1 MREPISIQVF
11 IYRVSGD
18 TREYLLFK
26 RVKRAD
32 LGLSS
37 FWQGITGGVERG
49 EEIKQAATREISE
62 EAGCKI
68 FNLSEAVYSY
78 SFPMKKEWISKYP
91 KGTEVIHEHVFV
103 TQSDKDPILSD
114 EHTEFG
120 WFEYP
125 EAISM
130 LAFAES
136 KKALCCI
143 EEFLG
148 RS

>member
-11 IYRVSGD
+11 VYRVSEGI
-18 TREYLLFK
+18 REYLLFK

-49 EEIKQAATREISE
+49 EGIKQAASREINE
-62 EAGCKI
+62 EAGFNI
-68 FNLSEAVYSY
+68 SNLSEAVYSY
-78 SFPMKKEWISKYP
+78 SFPMKKEWSSKYP
-91 KGTEVIHEHVFV
+91 EGTESIEEYVF
-103 TQSDKDPILSD
+103 TTRSDKGPILSD

-136 KKALCCI
+136 KKALCCV
-143 EEFLG
+143 EEF
-148 RS
+148 